1 MAARSMV
8 GGQSTDREAR
18 PRLYW
23 VAVVTC
29 WSGSPHCG
37 VLAGVQSCHRAVLLP
52 WAWPCPELYK

>member
-1 MAARSMV
+1 M

-37 VLAGVQSCHRAVLLP
+37 VLAGVQGCHRAVLLP